1 MATTEAEHTQAE
13 ELEARCRK
21 AMAALPKARGWDS
34 RRARDDELAFID
46 CLLDEWLAL
55 Q

>member
-1 MATTEAEHTQAE
+1 MATTDAPTRAE

-21 AMAALPKARGWDS
+21 AMATLPKARGWDS
-34 RRARDDELAFID
+34 RRVRDAELAMLD
-46 CLLDEWLAL
+46 VLLDEWLAE